1 MYMTEDAV
9 RGKWQEI
16 KGDIQ
21 RTWGRITDDEL
32 NQTKG
37 DFKALAGLVQQRYG
51 LGKKQFD
58 ETLSTVLNR
67 YQARTRNTTDSLKS

>member
-1 MYMTEDAV
+1 MHMTENAV

-21 RTWGRITDDEL
+21 RTWGRITEDEL

-51 LGKKQFD
+51 LGKEQFD
-58 ETLSTVLNR
+58 ETLANVLDR
-67 YQARTRNTTDSLKS
+67 FQVRTRNTRPTP